1 MTKAKAF
8 RPMQTWDALVNAERS
23 VAATASADSIE
34 LNDGK
39 PIRPGMHG
47 APPHNRDE
55 TLLSAD
61 EYAASAA
68 NATAAGQCVRPVTF
82 QSFSN
87 LIGRFL

>member
-1 MTKAKAF
+1 
-8 RPMQTWDALVNAERS
+8 MQTWDALVNAERS

-34 LNDGK
+34 LNDVRYK
-39 PIRPGMHG
+39 PFRPGMHG